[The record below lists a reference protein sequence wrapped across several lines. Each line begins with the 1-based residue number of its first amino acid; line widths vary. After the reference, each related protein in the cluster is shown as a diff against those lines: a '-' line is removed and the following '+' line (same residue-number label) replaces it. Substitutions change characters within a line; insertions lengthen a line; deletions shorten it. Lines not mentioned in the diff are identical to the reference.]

1 MNDKGLVSKVNNAG
15 DAVAGLESGHW
26 SGDEFAAV
34 KVFDGSVV
42 VTVFNI
48 LQLKTCLSYFWNGNG
63 TCLNEKQFIMLRVEL
78 LPAFKFTGKIVNKM
92 EFTGKIGKTGKR

>member
-1 MNDKGLVSKVNNAG
+1 MNDERFVSKVNDAG

-34 KVFDGSVV
+34 KVFDGAVV

-48 LQLKTCLSYFWNGNG
+48 LQSKTCL
-63 TCLNEKQFIMLRVEL
+63 CKV
-78 LPAFKFTGKIVNKM
+78 
-92 EFTGKIGKTGKR
+92 